1 MRLNRK
7 KINLRAIAV
16 IAGLLATPLAAVP
29 LATPVA
35 AQDSGDHSP
44 WQVRVRATA
53 ILPDEDASIRPVTG
67 SVDVEDVIIPELDIT
82 YFFTNHI
89 AAELVLLISNHN
101 VDSAL
106 TGVGTVDLGE
116 VNLLPPTLLLQYHF
130 RPDRIFRPYVGA
142 GVNYTVFWDE
152 NAPGGA
158 VTSIDYDNAVG
169 YAVQAGFDYG
179 LNDNWMLNLD
189 AKRYWLDTDVRITSA
204 LGPLSADVDLDPWT
218 FSIGLGYRF

>member
-1 MRLNRK
+1 MD
-7 KINLRAIAV
+7 LRAMAV
-16 IAGLLATPLAAVP
+16 VVGLLAAPFTALP
-29 LATPVA
+29 LATAA
-35 AQDSGDHSP
+35 AQETEARSP
-44 WQVRVRATA
+44 WQVRVRATS

-67 SVDVEDVIIPELDIT
+67 SVDIEDVTIPELDIT
-82 YFFTNHI
+82 YFFTDHI

-106 TGVGTVDLGE
+106 TGVGNVDLGE

-179 LNDNWMLNLD
+179 LNDRWMLNLD